1 MAKNPTKANADRM
14 GVMPVHQLL
23 ISMAVPMVLSMMV
36 QALYNV
42 VDSIFVA
49 RLSED
54 ALTAVTLAFPLQ
66 NIMIAIGVGI
76 GVGVSA
82 LMSRMLG
89 QEDQEMADRY
99 AMQGFVLAIIAM
111 VAFFLIGLFFTQPYA
126 ASQVDMSMDNADG
139 ILADCVVYLR
149 IVCMASFGL
158 FLATLCEKLLSGTGR
173 TVHTMIAQMAGAVT
187 NIILDPIMIFG
198 LLGFPAMGV
207 AGAALA
213 TVIGQILNGIIGFLF
228 NLKINKDIHLK
239 LRELKPN
246 FPMMGAILKISLP
259 SILMQAI
266 GSMLTYVLN
275 IILMGFSKTAV
286 AVYGAYFKLQSFVFM
301 PIFGLN
307 NGMVPIIAYNY
318 GARNKER
325 IHQTVRLAM
334 TYAVGIMLLGLVIC
348 NLFPE
353 QLLRIF
359 DASDDMIAMGVPAF
373 KTISLSFAFAGI
385 CIICGS
391 VCQAFGYATYSLITS
406 IARQLVVLL
415 PCIYLMSLTGVLSNI
430 WWAWPIAEIM
440 SLLVSVFFLNRVYK
454 KTGMSLKI
462 SGYPANGAG

>member
-1 MAKNPTKANADRM
+1 MATNRTAANADRM
-14 GVMPVHQLL
+14 GTMPVNQLL
-23 ISMAVPMVLSMMV
+23 LSMAVPMVLSMMV

-66 NIMIAIGVGI
+66 NIMIAMGVGI

-99 AMQGFVLAIIAM
+99 AMQGFVLAGIS
-111 VAFFLIGLFFTQPYA
+111 VVVFFIIGLVFLEPYV
-126 ASQVDMSMDNADG
+126 ASQVDPTMDNADG
-139 ILADCVVYLR
+139 ISADCMAYLR
-149 IVCMASFGL
+149 IVCMLSFGL

-173 TVHTMIAQMAGAVT
+173 TVHTMVAQMTGAVT

-198 LLGFPAMGV
+198 LLGFPKMGV

-213 TVIGQILNGIIGFLF
+213 TVIGQILGGCVGLAL
-228 NLKINKDIHLK
+228 NLKINHDIHLK
-239 LRELKPN
+239 LSYLKPN
-246 FPMMGAILKISLP
+246 PAMMGAILKISLP

-266 GSMLTYVLN
+266 GSMLTYFLN

-334 TYAVGIMLLGLVIC
+334 TYAVGIMLLGLLAC
-348 NLFPE
+348 HLFPE

-391 VCQAFGYATYSLITS
+391 VCQAFGYAMYSLMTS

-415 PCIYLMSLTGVLSNI
+415 PCIYLLSLTGVLDNI

-440 SLLVSVFFLNRVYK
+440 SLIVSLFFLKRVYK
-454 KTGMSLKI
+454 KTGMSLKE
-462 SGYPANGAG
+462 A

>member
-1 MAKNPTKANADRM
+1 MAMNRTAANADRM
-14 GVMPVHQLL
+14 GTMPVNQLL
-23 ISMAVPMVLSMMV
+23 LSMAVPMVLSMMV

-54 ALTAVTLAFPLQ
+54 ALTAVSLAFPLQ

-82 LMSRMLG
+82 LLSRMLG

-99 AMQGFVLAIIAM
+99 AMQGFTLDIIAI
-111 VAFFLIGLFFTQPYA
+111 VAFFVIGLFFVTPYV
-126 ASQVDMSMDNADG
+126 ASQMDPTMENVAG
-139 ILADCVVYLR
+139 IASDCVVYLR

-158 FLATLCEKLLSGTGR
+158 FMATLCEKLLSGTGR
-173 TVHTMIAQMAGAVT
+173 TIHTMIAQMAGAVT

-213 TVIGQILNGIIGFLF
+213 TVIGQILNGIIGLIF
-228 NLKINKDIHLK
+228 NLKLNKDIHLK
-239 LRELKPN
+239 LSYLKPSV
-246 FPMMGAILKISLP
+246 PMMSAILKISLP

-307 NGMVPIIAYNY
+307 NGMVPIIGYNY

-325 IHQTVRLAM
+325 IHKTVRLAM
-334 TYAVGIMLLGLVIC
+334 TYAVGIMLLGLAAC
-348 NLFPE
+348 HLFPE

-359 DASDDMIAMGVPAF
+359 DASEDMIAMGVPAF
-373 KTISLSFAFAGI
+373 KTISLSFGFAGI
-385 CIICGS
+385 SIIS
-391 VCQAFGYATYSLITS
+391 SSTCQAFGFAVYSLIAS

-415 PCIYLMSLTGVLSNI
+415 PCIYFMSLTGALSNI
-430 WWAWPIAEIM
+430 WWAWPMAEIM
-440 SLLVSVFFLNRVYK
+440 SLVVCLFFLKRVYR
-454 KTGMSLKI
+454 KTDMSLKET
-462 SGYPANGAG
+462 

>member
-1 MAKNPTKANADRM
+1 MATMKTSANADRM
-14 GVMPVHQLL
+14 GTMPVNQLL
-23 ISMAVPMVLSMMV
+23 LSMAVPMVLSMMV

-66 NIMIAIGVGI
+66 NIMIAMGVGI

-99 AMQGFVLAIIAM
+99 AMQGFVLAGISV
-111 VAFFLIGLFFTQPYA
+111 VAFFIIGLVFLNPYVS
-126 ASQVDMSMDNADG
+126 SQVDPTMDNAAG
-139 ILADCVVYLR
+139 IAADCVAYLR
-149 IVCMASFGL
+149 IICMLSFGL

-173 TVHTMIAQMAGAVT
+173 TVHTMVAQMTGAVT

-213 TVIGQILNGIIGFLF
+213 TVIGQILGGFVGLAL
-228 NLKINKDIHLK
+228 NLKVNRDIHLK
-239 LRELKPN
+239 LSYLKPD
-246 FPMMGAILKISLP
+246 FSMMGAILKISLP

-266 GSMLTYVLN
+266 GSMLTYCLN

-334 TYAVGIMLLGLVIC
+334 AYAVGIMLLGLLVC
-348 NLFPE
+348 NIFPE
-353 QLLRIF
+353 QLLLIF
-359 DASDDMIAMGVPAF
+359 DASEDMIAMGIPAF

-391 VCQAFGYATYSLITS
+391 VCQAFGYAMYSLITS

-415 PCIYLMSLTGVLSNI
+415 PCIYLMSLTGVLENI

-440 SLLVSVFFLNRVYK
+440 SLIVSLFFLKRVYQ
-454 KTGMSLKI
+454 KTGMSLKE
-462 SGYPANGAG
+462 S

>member
-1 MAKNPTKANADRM
+1 MATNRTTANADRM
-14 GVMPVHQLL
+14 GTMPVNPLL
-23 ISMAVPMVLSMMV
+23 LSMAVPMVLSMMV
-36 QALYNV
+36 QALYNI

-66 NIMIAIGVGI
+66 NIMIAMGVGI

-89 QEDQEMADRY
+89 QEDQDMADRY
-99 AMQGFVLAIIAM
+99 AMQGFVLDIIAIA
-111 VAFFLIGLFFTQPYA
+111 AFLIIGLFFVTPYV
-126 ASQVDMSMDNADG
+126 ASQVDPNMDNAAG
-139 ILADCVVYLR
+139 IAADCTVYLR
-149 IVCMASFGL
+149 IVCMLSFGL

-173 TVHTMIAQMAGAVT
+173 TVHTMIAQMTGAVT

-198 LLGFPAMGV
+198 LLGFPKMGV

-213 TVIGQILNGIIGFLF
+213 TVIGQILGGIVGLLL
-228 NLKINKDIHLK
+228 NLKINRDIHLK
-239 LRELKPN
+239 LSYLKPN
-246 FPMMGAILKISLP
+246 FPMMSAILKISLP

-266 GSMLTYVLN
+266 GSMLTYCLN

-334 TYAVGIMLLGLVIC
+334 AYAVGIMLLGLLAC

-359 DASDDMIAMGVPAF
+359 DASDDMIAMGIPAF

-385 CIICGS
+385 SIIS
-391 VCQAFGYATYSLITS
+391 SSTCQAFGFAMYSLIAS

-415 PCIYLMSLTGVLSNI
+415 PCIYIMSLTGVLSNI
-430 WWAWPIAEIM
+430 WWAWPMAEVM
-440 SLLVSVFFLNRVYK
+440 SLVVCLFFLKRVYK
-454 KTGMSLKI
+454 KTGMSLKN
-462 SGYPANGAG
+462 A